1 MKTKNQSIIH
11 KIFCVSNQYF
21 TIPIL
26 SKHYRIYSSRKA
38 NIYKKYHQNVKT
50 SMENEEYFSLAA
62 HKAHLTKRL
71 NRLDFYA
78 VHLPNSM

>member
-1 MKTKNQSIIH
+1 MKTKNKSILH
-11 KIFCVSNQYF
+11 KTFYVSGRYF

-38 NIYKKYHQNVKT
+38 NIYKKYHQSVRT

-71 NRLDFYA
+71 DRLDWRA
-78 VHLPNSM
+78 VNLPNLM